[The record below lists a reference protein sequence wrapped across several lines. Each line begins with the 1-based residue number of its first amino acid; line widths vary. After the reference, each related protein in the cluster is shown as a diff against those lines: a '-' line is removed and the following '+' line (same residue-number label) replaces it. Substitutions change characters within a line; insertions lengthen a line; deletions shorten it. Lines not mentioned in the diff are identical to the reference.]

1 MARTKDRE
9 ADLDLRKPKTFT
21 DYLKSSVLFL
31 VVVGLATLLV
41 LQIMVL
47 WGVKVPVV
55 VPPGNL
61 VGPDNQI
68 VIPDDGSADD

>member
-1 MARTKDRE
+1 MTRRADKE
-9 ADLDLRKPKTFT
+9 AELDLRRPKTFT

-31 VVVGLATLLV
+31 VVLGLAALLV